1 MRARVVWSGG
11 GMRFKGR
18 AEAKPW
24 VAIQI
29 PDDSETP
36 EGSTPMELMFLSALA
51 CTATDVVS
59 ILRKGRSKPEAL
71 TVEGEADRAKTYP
84 RIFRRVHLVYRIRGA
99 VKEAAARRAVNL
111 SNEKYC
117 SAMITLK
124 RAGARITSE
133 ITLEPARA

>member
-18 AEAKPW
+18 AEEKPW

-29 PDDSETP
+29 PEGKETP
-36 EGSTPMELMFLSALA
+36 EGSTPMELMLISALG

-59 ILRKGRSKPEAL
+59 ILRKGRSKPEAI
-71 TVEGEADRAKTYP
+71 TVEGEADRSKAYP
-84 RIFRRVHLVYRIRGA
+84 RIFTRVHLTYRIRGA

-124 RAGARITSE
+124 RAGARISSDVAV
-133 ITLEPARA
+133 EPPRA

>member
-1 MRARVVWSGG
+1 
-11 GMRFKGR
+11 MRFKGR

-29 PDDSETP
+29 PEGKETP
-36 EGSTPMELMFLSALA
+36 EGSTPMELMLISALG

-59 ILRKGRSKPEAL
+59 ILRKGRSKPEAI
-71 TVEGEADRAKTYP
+71 TVEGEADRSKAYP
-84 RIFRRVHLVYRIRGA
+84 RIFTRVHLTYRIRGA

-124 RAGARITSE
+124 RAGARISSDVAVE
-133 ITLEPARA
+133 SPRA

>member
-1 MRARVVWSGG
+1 
-11 GMRFKGR
+11 MRFKGR

-29 PDDSETP
+29 PENAEPP
-36 EGSTPMELMFLSALA
+36 EGSTPMELMLLGALG

-71 TVEGEADRAKTYP
+71 TVEGEASRAKAYP
-84 RIFRRVHLVYRIRGA
+84 RIFTRVHLKYRIRGT
-99 VKEAAARRAVNL
+99 VTEAAARRAVNL

-124 RAGARITSE
+124 RAGARVTSE
-133 ITLEPARA
+133 VALEPTRS